1 METQRHREM
10 QRRDKESQ
18 AQMQSES
25 QRRRD
30 QQRHSGNRS
39 PMPGSPRQ
47 AGRDAHSFL
56 GFSLETKLSNRSS
69 VTC

>member
-1 METQRHREM
+1 
-10 QRRDKESQ
+10 
-18 AQMQSES
+18 
-25 QRRRD
+25 
-30 QQRHSGNRS
+30 
-39 PMPGSPRQ
+39 MPGSTRQ